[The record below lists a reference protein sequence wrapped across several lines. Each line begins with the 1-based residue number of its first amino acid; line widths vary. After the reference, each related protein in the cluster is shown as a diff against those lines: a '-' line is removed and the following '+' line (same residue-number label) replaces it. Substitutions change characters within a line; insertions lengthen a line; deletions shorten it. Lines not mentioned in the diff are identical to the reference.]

1 MLTTYVDSMM
11 KSYKKVGVIA
21 NNHRQVHGNTIRWN
35 EASVAAML
43 IVLQHISKLA
53 VSLQELLH
61 FSSDLADYLT
71 SISK

>member
-1 MLTTYVDSMM
+1 MM
-11 KSYKKVGVIA
+11 KSYLKIGVIA
-21 NNHRQVHGNTIRWN
+21 NNHRQVLGDNIQWN
-35 EASVAAML
+35 AASVAAML